1 MENKKSVQIPNIL
14 AIEDLTWIDKTFNSE
29 SIRRLGLP
37 TELTNKIN
45 EFLENKK
52 TELNSSKN
60 ELIDAF
66 RPYWGKFIKLTVK
79 KVGDEEKPNVYY
91 LMPLRYVTN
100 NIQCICLDT
109 RTGVTP
115 LNLFASFDV
124 DYQFNNK
131 VIEIEEITEE
141 MFGLKMV
148 ELSVKKFKNVVD
160 RYRDDAYEITKD
172 GFFRKD
178 EIEMHLMMT

>member
-1 MENKKSVQIPNIL
+1 MENKKSVQMPNIL
-14 AIEDLTWIDKTFNSE
+14 AIEDLTWIDKTFKSE
-29 SIRRLGLP
+29 SIQKLGLP
-37 TELTNKIN
+37 TLLNTNIN
-45 EFLENKK
+45 EFLENKMA
-52 TELNSSKN
+52 ELDRSKN

-79 KVGDEEKPNVYY
+79 KVGEEENPHVYY
-91 LMPLRYVTN
+91 LMPLRYVN
-100 NIQCICLDT
+100 NKYIQCCCLDT

-141 MFGLKMV
+141 MFELKMV
-148 ELSVKKFKNVVD
+148 ELSMKNFKNVVD
-160 RYRDDAYEITKD
+160 RYRSNVYELTKD
-172 GFFRKD
+172 GFYRKD
-178 EIEMHLMMT
+178 EIHLMMT